1 MNLVQINEHLKES
14 PLQALMSYANGQN
27 PMVPAYMAT
36 GELKRREVMAQKQ
49 TQSQQAA
56 QGQQPTVKEQ
66 VEQKAG
72 LMALQAQQ
80 QKQAQQQLM
89 ERAQAQPMPVPPQ
102 TPQPEIQPEEESAFS
117 YGGIARLP
125 VNYDFASGG
134 IIAFKEGDK
143 VPAPEESVE
152 EKKRR
157 VMRLLTQGLP
167 SVQNF
172 APRKDEPAPVAK
184 EEAAGLPSLMG
195 PLEPPKPALR
205 PGEAEIPG
213 LYDTKARDIANA
225 RLTPRTLESIAEDQA
240 KAERLAGVEGKY
252 GEAQMKRYG
261 EEDAQYQQ
269 MLKDREF
276 NRMLA
281 VLSGMSRGGLGGA
294 APAYLQ
300 TQAAEQ
306 SADIAQKRRMN
317 ELYGNVEAEQRKEA
331 LAKAKGIST
340 PYEAGVTQAGE
351 IAGKLTT
358 QQMASQTE
366 FAKEAINNKNA
377 LDRLDLQYK
386 RDLEAAQN
394 RYAKDIEL
402 RKIEND
408 FAVKR
413 DAINKKAAVDLE
425 NYRRTAPTDEQRN
438 INSYLARWKK
448 DPANKGK
455 PELEGYSQYW
465 MDRGGGPGKGDKPY
479 ITGLNQLLESYQEEL
494 KTLEFQPETNPEKQR
509 VRADIKRTQK
519 DLAAAIGRGIPSSS
533 TGGNVDTDNPL
544 LK

>member
-36 GELKRREVMAQKQ
+36 GELKRREIMAQKQ

-66 VEQKAG
+66 VEQRAG

-102 TPQPEIQPEEESAFS
+102 TPQPEIQPEEESEFS
-117 YGGIARLP
+117 YGGIAELP

-134 IIAFKEGDK
+134 IIAFKEGNK
-143 VPAPEESVE
+143 VPEETEE

-167 SVQNF
+167 STQGI
-172 APRKDEPAPVAK
+172 APPENKPLVASKEDAP
-184 EEAAGLPSLMG
+184 AGLPSLMG
-195 PLEPPKPALR
+195 PPEPPKPALR

-213 LYDTKARDIANA
+213 LYDTKAQEIANA

-281 VLSGMSRGGLGGA
+281 VLSGMGRGGLSGA

-366 FAKEAINNKNA
+366 FVKEAISNKNA
-377 LDRLDLQYK
+377 LDRLELQYK
-386 RDLEAAQN
+386 RDLEAAKT
-394 RYAKDIEL
+394 RYANDIEL

-408 FAVKR
+408 YAVKR
-413 DAINKKAAVDLE
+413 DEINRKAAVDLE
-425 NYRRTAPTDEQRN
+425 NYRRTAPTDEQQN

-465 MDRGGGPGKGDKPY
+465 IDRGGGPGKGDRPY
-479 ITGLNQLLESYQEEL
+479 ITGLNQLLESYQKQLEDI
-494 KTLEFQPETNPEKQR
+494 TLPEPEKAR
-509 VRADIKRTQK
+509 IRALVVKTQK
-519 DLAAAIGRGIPSSS
+519 DLENAVGRGISPSS
-533 TGGNVDTDNPL
+533 TGGNVDTNNPL

>member
-66 VEQKAG
+66 VEQRAG

-80 QKQAQQQLM
+80 QKQAQQQLT
-89 ERAQAQPMPVPPQ
+89 ERAQAQPMPIPPQ
-102 TPQPEIQPEEESAFS
+102 TPQPEIQPEEESEFA
-117 YGGIARLP
+117 YGGIAQLP

-143 VPAPEESVE
+143 VPKAEESVE
-152 EKKRR
+152 EKKRK
-157 VMRLLTQGLP
+157 VMQLLTQGLP
-167 SVQNF
+167 SVEKF
-172 APRKDEPAPVAK
+172 APRKDETVPVAK
-184 EEAAGLPSLMG
+184 EEAVGLPSLMG
-195 PLEPPKPALR
+195 PPAPTKPAPR

-213 LYDTKARDIANA
+213 LYDTKAQDIVNA

-240 KAERLAGVEGKY
+240 KAEKLAGVEGKY
-252 GEAQMKRYG
+252 GEAQMKRFG

-281 VLSGMSRGGLGGA
+281 VLSGMGRGGLGGA

-300 TQAAEQ
+300 TQSAEQ

-331 LAKAKGIST
+331 LAKSKGIST
-340 PYEAGVTQAGE
+340 PYEAGVLQAGE
-351 IAGKLTT
+351 LAGKMASS
-358 QQMASQTE
+358 QMASQTE

-377 LDRLDLQYK
+377 LDRLELQYK
-386 RDLEAAQN
+386 RDLEAAKT
-394 RYAKDIEL
+394 RYANDQEL

-408 FAVKR
+408 YAVKR
-413 DAINKKAAVDLE
+413 DEVNRKAAVDLE
-425 NYRRTAPTDEQRN
+425 KFRQNAPSEEQKN
-438 INSYLARWKK
+438 INAFIARWKK
-448 DPANKGK
+448 DPRNKNK
-455 PELEGYSQYW
+455 PEVDAVGDYFGYRLNTETKNENIQLQSLKARQTSYKDQLENLATPKEKRAEIQQKLDQVNKELEGLGQPSNTT
-465 MDRGGGPGKGDKPY
+465 GKP
-479 ITGLNQLLESYQEEL
+479 T
-494 KTLEFQPETNPEKQR
+494 
-509 VRADIKRTQK
+509 V
-519 DLAAAIGRGIPSSS
+519 
-533 TGGNVDTDNPL
+533 GNW
-544 LK
+544 

>member
-80 QKQAQQQLM
+80 QKQAQQQLT
-89 ERAQAQPMPVPPQ
+89 ERAQAQPMPIPPQ
-102 TPQPEIQPEEESAFS
+102 TPQPEIQPEEESEFS

-143 VPAPEESVE
+143 VPKAEESVE

-157 VMRLLTQGLP
+157 VMQLLTQGLP
-167 SVQNF
+167 SVEKF

-184 EEAAGLPSLMG
+184 EEAVGLPSLMG
-195 PLEPPKPALR
+195 PPEPPKPAPR

-213 LYDTKARDIANA
+213 LYDTRAQDIVNA

-240 KAERLAGVEGKY
+240 KAEKLAGVEGKY

-281 VLSGMSRGGLGGA
+281 VLSGMGRGGLGGA

-331 LAKAKGIST
+331 LAKSKNIST

-351 IAGKLTT
+351 LAGKLTT

-366 FAKEAINNKNA
+366 FVKEALSNKNA
-377 LDRLDLQYK
+377 LERLDIQYK
-386 RDLEAAQN
+386 RDLEAAKLKNLNDQ
-394 RYAKDIEL
+394 DL
-402 RKIEND
+402 RRMEND
-408 FAVKR
+408 YALKR
-413 DAINKKAAVDLE
+413 DEINKKSQFELE
-425 NYRRTAPTDEQRN
+425 RFRQSAPPEEQKN
-438 INSYLARWKK
+438 INAYLARWKK
-448 DPANKGK
+448 DPANKNK
-455 PELEGYSQYW
+455 PETEGVTQYFA
-465 MDRGGGPGKGDKPY
+465 DRLGGQFKENKTDV
-479 ITGLNQLLESYQEEL
+479 TGLNQLLESYQKQLEDI
-494 KTLEFQPETNPEKQR
+494 TLPEPEKAR
-509 VRADIKRTQK
+509 IRALVVKTQN
-519 DLAAAIGRGIPSSS
+519 DLREAIARGRQGGLPNPAS
-533 TGGNVDTDNPL
+533 GNVVDFGS

>member
-36 GELKRREVMAQKQ
+36 GELKRREIMAQKQ

-66 VEQKAG
+66 VEQRAG

-102 TPQPEIQPEEESAFS
+102 TPQPEIQPEEESEFS
-117 YGGIARLP
+117 YGGIAELP

-134 IIAFKEGDK
+134 IIAFKEGNK
-143 VPAPEESVE
+143 VPEETEE

-167 SVQNF
+167 STQGI
-172 APRKDEPAPVAK
+172 APPENKPLVASKEDAP
-184 EEAAGLPSLMG
+184 AGLPSLMG
-195 PLEPPKPALR
+195 PPEPPKPALR

-252 GEAQMKRYG
+252 GETQMKRYG

-281 VLSGMSRGGLGGA
+281 VLSGMGRGGLGGA

-366 FAKEAINNKNA
+366 FVSKAIENKNA
-377 LDRLDLQYK
+377 LDRLELQHK
-386 RDLEAAQN
+386 RDLEAAKT
-394 RYAKDIEL
+394 RYANDQEL

-408 FAVKR
+408 YAVKR
-413 DAINKKAAVDLE
+413 DEINRRAAVDLE

-438 INSYLARWKK
+438 IDSYLARWKK

-479 ITGLNQLLESYQEEL
+479 ITGLNQLLESYQKQLEDI
-494 KTLEFQPETNPEKQR
+494 TLPEPEKAR
-509 VRADIKRTQK
+509 IRALVIKTQK
-519 DLAAAIGRGIPSSS
+519 DLENAIGRGIPPNP
-533 TGGNVDTDNPL
+533 TGKPTVGNW
-544 LK
+544 

>member
-36 GELKRREVMAQKQ
+36 GELKRREIMAQKQ

-66 VEQKAG
+66 VEQQAG

-80 QKQAQQQLM
+80 QKQAQEQMMRQ
-89 ERAQAQPMPVPPQ
+89 AQAQPMPVPPQ
-102 TPQPEIQPEEESAFS
+102 IPQPAEQAEESEFA
-117 YGGIARLP
+117 YGGIADLP
-125 VNYDFASGG
+125 VSYDFASGG

-143 VPAPEESVE
+143 VPLVEENEE

-157 VMRLLTQGLP
+157 IQRLLTQGLP
-167 SVQNF
+167 STQGI
-172 APRKDEPAPVAK
+172 APPETKPLVAAK
-184 EEAAGLPSLMG
+184 EDVPAGLPTLVAPS
-195 PLEPPKPALR
+195 EPPKPALR

-213 LYDTKARDIANA
+213 LYDTQALDIVKQ
-225 RLTPRTLESIAEDQA
+225 RLTPRTLKEIAESQA
-240 KAERLAGVEGKY
+240 EAEKLAGVTGRY

-269 MLKDREF
+269 MLKDRNF

-281 VLSGMSRGGLGGA
+281 VLSGIGRGGLAGA

-317 ELYGNVEAEQRKEA
+317 ELYGNVEAKQREEA
-331 LAKAKGIST
+331 LAKAKGITT
-340 PYEAGVTQAGE
+340 PYEAGYIQAGDL
-351 IAGKLTT
+351 AGK
-358 QQMASQTE
+358 MASTRMSSQTE
-366 FAKEAINNKNA
+366 FAKEALNNKNA
-377 LDRLDLQYK
+377 LDRLDIQYK
-386 RDLEAAQN
+386 RDLEAAQRRFAN
-394 RYAKDIEL
+394 DQEL

-408 FAVKR
+408 YALKR
-413 DAINKKAAVDLE
+413 DEINKKAQFDLE

-438 INSYLARWKK
+438 FESYLARWKK
-448 DPANKGK
+448 VPANKNK
-455 PELEGYSQYW
+455 PETDAFTQYFS
-465 MDRGGGPGKGDKPY
+465 DRLGGQFKSEKAD
-479 ITGLNQLLESYQEEL
+479 ITGLNQLLISYQKQLEDI
-494 KTLEFQPETNPEKQR
+494 TLPEPEKAR
-509 VRADIKRTQK
+509 IRAAIVRTQK
-519 DLAAAIGRGIPSSS
+519 DLENAIGREKSNSG
-533 TGGNVDTDNPL
+533 TGQPPPGFEVD
-544 LK
+544 K